1 MTGVARERRGS
12 KVEAAGA
19 APHQLGLPGRLLLG
33 VLLIAGVIVA
43 APSGFGLYFF
53 IPYAGVGAL
62 LVIRR
67 PRTSIGWILLAL
79 GCGFVLVTL
88 PIDATAEQFVDG
100 SLAPITA
107 ILAVVSAAGGA
118 ALFFLF
124 ALLAIVFPSGRLPGG
139 RRGVAARLGIGV
151 GLAFVAA
158 GAIMPTISVGLWGA
172 TSAATVP
179 NPAAIL
185 PGLPIWSV
193 VTPDAAILP
202 VAGLM
207 VAAAIS
213 LVVRYRRA
221 RGVERQQ
228 LRWVVAALAFVV
240 TAVVG
245 GFLVGD
251 LIPAIGDS
259 GLQWLGAI
267 VAFPCVPIA
276 IGIAVLRYRLFEI
289 DRIVSRTIGWIAV
302 TAILAAVFAAVVVG
316 LQVLLEPVT
325 ENNTLAVA
333 ASTLVVAAM
342 FQPLRGRV
350 QRAVDRRFNR
360 SRTDAERAIG
370 TFAARVRDEVI
381 LDELRTA
388 LVETADEAVRP
399 VVATVWLRGGE
410 GAR

>member
-1 MTGVARERRGS
+1 MTGVVRGGHRAR
-12 KVEAAGA
+12 AAAEVA
-19 APHQLGLPGRLLLG
+19 APRQLGLPGRLLLG
-33 VLLIAGVIVA
+33 ALMVAGVIVA

-79 GCGFVLVTL
+79 GSGFVLVTL
-88 PIDATAEQFVDG
+88 GIDATAEQFVDG

-139 RRGVAARLGIGV
+139 RWGVAARLGIGV
-151 GLAFVAA
+151 GLALVAA
-158 GAIMPTISVGLWGA
+158 GAIMPTISVSLWGA
-172 TSAATVP
+172 TSGLTVP

-185 PGLPIWSV
+185 PGLPIWRI
-193 VTPDAAILP
+193 VTPDAVILP
-202 VAGLM
+202 VAALM
-207 VAAAIS
+207 VAAAVS
-213 LVVRYRRA
+213 LLVRFRRA
-221 RGVERQQ
+221 TGVERQQ
-228 LRWVVAALAFVV
+228 LRWLTAALSFVVVAVLSGFVMV
-240 TAVVG
+240 SVVPG
-245 GFLVGD
+245 TM
-251 LIPAIGDS
+251 DS
-259 GLQWLGAI
+259 GIAWLGAI
-267 VAFPCVPIA
+267 IAFPCVPVA
-276 IGIAVLRYRLFEI
+276 IGIAVLRYRLYEI
-289 DRIVSRTIGWIAV
+289 DRVVSRTIGWVVV
-302 TAILAAVFAAVVVG
+302 TAILATVFAVVVVG
-316 LQVLLEPVT
+316 LQVVLEPVT

-333 ASTLVVAAM
+333 ASTLVAAAL

-360 SRTDAERAIG
+360 SRVDAEGAIG
-370 TFAARVRDEVI
+370 GFVARVRDEMD
-381 LDELRTA
+381 LAQLRTA

-399 VVATVWLRGGE
+399 VAATVWLRGGK